1 MNNGGNAAIVKV
13 YQLKGNSNFQK
24 VPVSTFWR
32 SDAKALGGSLLTEP
46 QEVTLYPSDSTT
58 IQVKLV
64 DKAKHIGV
72 AANLRDP
79 RREKWRFSHSVKD
92 MGDQVWLTVKNREIA
107 VRVEDKGLLDR
118 IVGLF

>member
-13 YQLKGNSNFQK
+13 YQLKGNSNFRK
-24 VPVSTFWR
+24 VPVSAFWR
-32 SDAKALGGSLLTEP
+32 SDAKALGGALLTEP
-46 QEVTLYPSDSTT
+46 REVTLYPSDSTT
-58 IQVKLV
+58 VQIKLV
-64 DKAKHIGV
+64 DKAKYVGV

-118 IVGLF
+118 IAGLF